1 MVKALSAI
9 AVAAIV
15 LAVIGRG
22 ILLMIV
28 ENFQEARRL
37 RAQKSDTWS

>member
-28 ENFQEARRL
+28 ENFQEAGRL